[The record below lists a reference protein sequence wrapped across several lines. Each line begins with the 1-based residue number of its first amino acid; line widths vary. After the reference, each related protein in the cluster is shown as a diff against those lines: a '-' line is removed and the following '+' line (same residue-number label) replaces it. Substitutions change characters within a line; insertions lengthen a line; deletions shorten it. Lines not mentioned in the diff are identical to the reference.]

1 MTIKELK
8 KELGIS
14 DKDIAGFF
22 KLNIGSY
29 RNSSAK
35 NRYDEALCKFYDLI
49 KTIQNENTKTKSF
62 KLLRK
67 IFSFKKRRYITIH

>member
-1 MTIKELK
+1 MTIQELK

-22 KLNIGSY
+22 KLSIGSY

-35 NRYDEALCKFYDLI
+35 NRYEEALCKFYDLI
-49 KTIQNENTKTKSF
+49 KTNENIKTKRF
-62 KLLRK
+62 KSLRK
-67 IFSFKKRRYITIH
+67 IFSFKK

>member
-8 KELGIS
+8 EELGIS

-22 KLNIGSY
+22 KLSIGSY

-35 NRYDEALCKFYDLI
+35 NRYEEALCKFYDLI
-49 KTIQNENTKTKSF
+49 KTNENIKTKRF
-62 KLLRK
+62 KSLRK
-67 IFSFKKRRYITIH
+67 IFSFKK

>member
-22 KLNIGSY
+22 KLSIGSY

-35 NRYDEALCKFYDLI
+35 NRYEEALCKFYDLI
-49 KTIQNENTKTKSF
+49 KTNENIKTKRF
-62 KLLRK
+62 KSLRK
-67 IFSFKKRRYITIH
+67 IFSFKK

>member
-8 KELGIS
+8 EELGIS

-22 KLNIGSY
+22 KLSIGSY

-35 NRYDEALCKFYDLI
+35 KRYEEALCKFYDLI
-49 KTIQNENTKTKSF
+49 KTNENIKTKRF
-62 KLLRK
+62 KSLRK
-67 IFSFKKRRYITIH
+67 IFSFKK

>member
-8 KELGIS
+8 EKLGIS

-22 KLNIGSY
+22 KLSIGSY

-35 NRYDEALCKFYDLI
+35 KRYEEALCKFYDLI
-49 KTIQNENTKTKSF
+49 KTNENTKTKKF
-62 KLLRK
+62 KSLRK
-67 IFSFKKRRYITIH
+67 IFSFKKELIRIKHF